1 MSSVPPQP
9 IDPDATMMVPTPGR
23 RRAAG
28 FAASS
33 AAGAGFAAPA
43 AGGDLGKRP
52 EAAVS
57 ADLSALPGL
66 NPLVALANGL
76 LALVPQIR
84 GSLAHSDPAGFRE
97 TLVQQLFAFEEA
109 AAKRGIKPE
118 TVTVARY
125 ALCTL
130 LDEAVSSTPWGGTA
144 QWMRDSLLVTFYR
157 ETGGGEK
164 FFLLLNKMAEQ
175 PGANIDLLEFFY
187 ACLALGFEG
196 RFRVIEGGKA
206 QLEQIR
212 ERLFELIRRQRQN
225 EDTDLSVRW
234 KGIETKLRRV
244 SGGLA
249 LWLAAS
255 ACALVLAAVY
265 LTYLVSLANKSSPLK
280 SELAQMKVKVALE
293 RVAPAK
299 AVAPRLSR
307 HLAEEID
314 KGLVAVYEDE
324 QVSVV
329 TIAGDGLFASG
340 SAAVDRRFE
349 PTFARVAQALD
360 SVPGPV
366 VITGHTDNKP
376 IRTARFPSN
385 WELSTERAKSVMKVM
400 AGSIGQP
407 ARLRAEGMADSD
419 PVAAN
424 DTEDNRRKNR
434 RVMVI
439 LKVAG

>member
-9 IDPDATMMVPTPGR
+9 LDPDATVMVPTPGR
-23 RRAAG
+23 RRSAPPSTAAVV
-28 FAASS
+28 
-33 AAGAGFAAPA
+33 
-43 AGGDLGKRP
+43 RP
-52 EAAVS
+52 PVGEPFRRPDEAAS
-57 ADLSALPGL
+57 ADLGALSGL

-84 GSLAHSDPAGFRE
+84 SSVSHPDPAGFRE
-97 TLVQQLFAFEEA
+97 TLISQLAAFEQA
-109 AAKRGIKPE
+109 AAQRGIKSE
-118 TVTVARY
+118 TVVVARY

-196 RFRVIEGGKA
+196 RFRVIDGGKA
-206 QLEQIR
+206 QLEQTR
-212 ERLFELIRRQRQN
+212 ERLYELIRRQRQH
-225 EDTDLSVRW
+225 EDSDLSVRW

-249 LWLAAS
+249 LWLTVS
-255 ACALVLAAVY
+255 ACGLLLAGVY
-265 LTYLVSLANKSSPLK
+265 LAYLFSLANQSSPLK
-280 SELAQMKVKVALE
+280 SELAQLKVKVAME
-293 RVAPAK
+293 RSAPPK

-307 HLAEEID
+307 YLAEEID

-329 TIAGDGLFASG
+329 TLAGDGLFPSG
-340 SAAVDRRFE
+340 SAAVDRRFV
-349 PTFARVAQALD
+349 PTFARIAQALN

-385 WELSTERAKSVMKVM
+385 WELSTERAKSVMKLM
-400 AGSIGQP
+400 SGTIGDP

-419 PVAAN
+419 PVAPN

>member
-1 MSSVPPQP
+1 MSG
-9 IDPDATMMVPTPGR
+9 DPDATVMVPTPGR
-23 RRAAG
+23 RRASGPA
-28 FAASS
+28 AASAAA
-33 AAGAGFAAPA
+33 AAGPA
-43 AGGDLGKRP
+43 AGWEPGRRA
-52 EAAVS
+52 EAAVT
-57 ADLSALPGL
+57 ADLGALSGL
-66 NPLVALANGL
+66 NPLVALANAL

-84 GSLAHSDPAGFRE
+84 SSVSHPDPAGFRE
-97 TLVQQLFAFEEA
+97 TLVQQLSAFEEA

-118 TVTVARY
+118 TVLVARY

-130 LDEAVSSTPWGGTA
+130 IDEAVSSTPWGGTA

-196 RFRVIEGGKA
+196 RFRVIDGGKA
-206 QLEQIR
+206 QLEQTR
-212 ERLFELIRRQRQN
+212 ERLFELIRRQRQS

-244 SGGLA
+244 SGGLI
-249 LWLAAS
+249 LWLTVS
-255 ACALVLAAVY
+255 ACGLLLAAVY
-265 LTYLVSLANKSSPLK
+265 LTYLFSLAGKSSPVK

-293 RVAPAK
+293 RTAPPK
-299 AVAPRLSR
+299 AVPPRLSR
-307 HLAEEID
+307 FLSDEIS
-314 KGLVAVYEDE
+314 KGIVAVYEDE
-324 QVSVV
+324 HVSVV
-329 TIAGDGLFASG
+329 TIPGDGLFASG
-340 SAAVDRRFE
+340 AVAVDRQFE
-349 PTFARVAQALD
+349 PTFARVAQALN

-385 WELSTERAKSVMKVM
+385 WELSTERAKSVLKVM
-400 AGSIGQP
+400 AGSLADP

-424 DTEDNRRKNR
+424 DTEENRRKNR

>member
-1 MSSVPPQP
+1 MPL
-9 IDPDATMMVPTPGR
+9 DPDATVMVPTPGR
-23 RRAAG
+23 RRAPV
-28 FAASS
+28 
-33 AAGAGFAAPA
+33 AAPLSEPEPEKRSDA
-43 AGGDLGKRP
+43 ALT
-52 EAAVS
+52 
-57 ADLSALPGL
+57 ADLSALSGL
-66 NPLVALANGL
+66 NPLVALANPL

-84 GSLAHSDPAGFRE
+84 GSVAHPDPAGFRE
-97 TLVQQLFAFEEA
+97 TLVRQLSAFEEA
-109 AAKRGIKPE
+109 AGKRGIKPE
-118 TVTVARY
+118 AVLVARY

-130 LDEAVSSTPWGGTA
+130 IDEAVSSTPWGASA
-144 QWMRDSLLVTFYR
+144 QWMRESLLVAFYR

-175 PGANIDLLEFFY
+175 PGANIELLEFFY
-187 ACLALGFEG
+187 ACLALGFQG
-196 RFRVIEGGKA
+196 RFRVVEGGKA
-206 QLEQIR
+206 QLEQTR
-212 ERLFELIRRQRQN
+212 EKLYEIIRRQRQH
-225 EDTDLSVRW
+225 EDSDLSVRW
-234 KGIETKLRRV
+234 KGIETKPRRV
-244 SGGLA
+244 SGPLV
-249 LWLAAS
+249 LWLTVS

-265 LTYLVSLANKSSPLK
+265 LAFLFSLAGRSSGVK

-307 HLAEEID
+307 FLSEEIAR
-314 KGLVAVYEDE
+314 GMVAVYEDE

-329 TIAGDGLFASG
+329 TIPGDGVFASG
-340 SAAVDRRFE
+340 SVAIDRRYE
-349 PTFARVAQALD
+349 PIFARVAQALN

-385 WELSTERAKSVMKVM
+385 WELSTERARSVTKLMSGAV
-400 AGSIGQP
+400 ADP

-419 PVAAN
+419 PVAPN
-424 DTEDNRRKNR
+424 DSEDNRRKNR

>member
-1 MSSVPPQP
+1 M
-9 IDPDATMMVPTPGR
+9 DPDATVMVPTPGR
-23 RRAAG
+23 RRAPVAMP
-28 FAASS
+28 S
-33 AAGAGFAAPA
+33 PEPE
-43 AGGDLGKRP
+43 KRAD
-52 EAAVS
+52 AAVT
-57 ADLSALPGL
+57 ADLSALSGL
-66 NPLVALANGL
+66 NPLVALANPL

-84 GSLAHSDPAGFRE
+84 SSVSHPDPAGFRDM
-97 TLVQQLFAFEEA
+97 LVRQLSAFEES
-109 AAKRGIKPE
+109 AAKRGVRPE
-118 TVTVARY
+118 AVLVARY

-130 LDEAVSSTPWGGTA
+130 IDEAVSSTPWGVAA
-144 QWMRDSLLVTFYR
+144 QWMRESLLVSFYR

-175 PGANIDLLEFFY
+175 PGANIELLEFFY
-187 ACLALGFEG
+187 ACLALGFQG
-196 RFRVIEGGKA
+196 RFRVLEGGKA
-206 QLEQIR
+206 QLEQTR
-212 ERLFELIRRQRQN
+212 ERLYELIRRQRQH

-234 KGIETKLRRV
+234 KGIETKPRRV
-244 SGGLA
+244 SGPLV
-249 LWLAAS
+249 LWLTVS
-255 ACALVLAAVY
+255 ACALVLAVVY
-265 LTYLVSLANKSSPLK
+265 LSYLFSLAGRSSGVK

-299 AVAPRLSR
+299 PVPPRLSR
-307 HLAEEID
+307 FLAEEIAR
-314 KGLVAVYEDE
+314 GMVAVYEDE

-329 TIAGDGLFASG
+329 TLPGDGLFASG
-340 SAAVDRRFE
+340 SAAVDRRYE
-349 PTFARVAQALD
+349 PTFARVAQALN

-385 WELSTERAKSVMKVM
+385 WELSTERARSVLKVM
-400 AGSIGQP
+400 SGTLADP

-419 PVAAN
+419 PVAPN

>member
-9 IDPDATMMVPTPGR
+9 LDPDATVMVPTPGR
-23 RRAAG
+23 RRAPPAT
-28 FAASS
+28 AA
-33 AAGAGFAAPA
+33 AVVRPAP
-43 AGGDLGKRP
+43 GEPPRRIDEP
-52 EAAVS
+52 VS
-57 ADLSALPGL
+57 ADLGALSGL

-84 GSLAHSDPAGFRE
+84 SSLSHPDPAGFRE
-97 TLVQQLFAFEEA
+97 TLVQQLSAFEQA
-109 AAKRGIKPE
+109 AAQRGIKPE
-118 TVTVARY
+118 TVVVARY

-130 LDEAVSSTPWGGTA
+130 IDEAVSSTPWGGSA

-175 PGANIDLLEFFY
+175 PGANLDLLEFFY

-196 RFRVIEGGKA
+196 RFRVIDGGRA
-206 QLEQIR
+206 QLEQTR
-212 ERLFELIRRQRQN
+212 ERLYELIRRQRQN
-225 EDTDLSVRW
+225 EESELSVRW

-249 LWLAAS
+249 LWLTLS
-255 ACALVLAAVY
+255 ACALLAAAAY
-265 LTYLVSLANKSSPLK
+265 LAYLFSLANQAGPLK

-293 RVAPAK
+293 RTAPPK
-299 AVAPRLSR
+299 AVPPRLSR
-307 HLAEEID
+307 YLAEEID

-324 QVSVV
+324 QMSVV
-329 TIAGDGLFASG
+329 TLAGDGLFASG
-340 SAAVDRRFE
+340 SAAVDRRYA
-349 PTFARVAQALD
+349 PTFARIAQALD

-366 VITGHTDNKP
+366 VVTGHTDNKP

-385 WELSTERAKSVMKVM
+385 WELSTERAKSVMKLM
-400 AGSIGQP
+400 SSSIGDP

-419 PVAAN
+419 PVAPN

>member
-9 IDPDATMMVPTPGR
+9 VDPDATVMVPTPGR
-23 RRAAG
+23 RRAA
-28 FAASS
+28 AA
-33 AAGAGFAAPA
+33 AAAAFPAAAPQGEPA
-43 AGGDLGKRP
+43 RHA
-52 EAAVS
+52 EAAVT
-57 ADLSALPGL
+57 ADLGALSGL

-76 LALVPQIR
+76 LALIPQIR
-84 GSLAHSDPAGFRE
+84 ASVSHPDAAGFRD
-97 TLVQQLFAFEEA
+97 TLLQQLSAFEEA
-109 AAKRGIKPE
+109 AGKRGIKPE
-118 TVTVARY
+118 TVLVARY

-130 LDEAVSSTPWGGTA
+130 IDEAVSSTPWGGTA
-144 QWMRDSLLVTFYR
+144 QWMRESLLVTFYR

-175 PGANIDLLEFFY
+175 PAANIDLLEFFY

-196 RFRVIEGGKA
+196 RFRVIDGGRA
-206 QLEQIR
+206 QLEQTR
-212 ERLFELIRRQRQN
+212 ERLYELIRKQRQH

-234 KGIETKLRRV
+234 KGIETKLRRL
-244 SGGLA
+244 SGGMV
-249 LWLAAS
+249 LWLTLS
-255 ACALVLAAVY
+255 VCALVLAGVY
-265 LTYLVSLANKSSPLK
+265 LTYLFSLAGKSSPLK
-280 SELAQMKVKVALE
+280 SELAQLRVKVAME
-293 RVAPAK
+293 RTAPPK
-299 AVAPRLSR
+299 PVPPRLSR
-307 HLAEEID
+307 FLSDEIA
-314 KGLVAVYEDE
+314 KGIVAVYEDE

-329 TIAGDGLFASG
+329 TIHGDGLFPSG
-340 SAAVDRRFE
+340 SSAVERRFE

-366 VITGHTDNKP
+366 IITGHTDNKP

-385 WELSTERAKSVMKVM
+385 WELSTERAKSVLKMM
-400 AGSIGQP
+400 AGSLADP
-407 ARLRAEGMADSD
+407 ARLHAEGMADSD

>member
-9 IDPDATMMVPTPGR
+9 LDPDATVMVPTPGR
-23 RRAAG
+23 RRSVAPSTAAVVR
-28 FAASS
+28 
-33 AAGAGFAAPA
+33 PP
-43 AGGDLGKRP
+43 LGEPFRRP
-52 EAAVS
+52 DEAAS
-57 ADLSALPGL
+57 ADLGALSGL

-84 GSLAHSDPAGFRE
+84 SSVSHPDPAGFRE
-97 TLVQQLFAFEEA
+97 TLISQLAAFEQA
-109 AAKRGIKPE
+109 AAPRGIKSE
-118 TVTVARY
+118 TVVVARY

-196 RFRVIEGGKA
+196 RFRVIDGGKA
-206 QLEQIR
+206 QLEQTR
-212 ERLFELIRRQRQN
+212 ERLYELIRRQRQH
-225 EDTDLSVRW
+225 EDSDLSVRW

-249 LWLAAS
+249 LWLTVS
-255 ACALVLAAVY
+255 ACGLLLAGVY
-265 LTYLVSLANKSSPLK
+265 LAYLFSLANQSSPLK
-280 SELAQMKVKVALE
+280 SELAQLKVKVAME
-293 RVAPAK
+293 RSAPPK

-307 HLAEEID
+307 YLAEEID

-329 TIAGDGLFASG
+329 TLAGDGLFPSG
-340 SAAVDRRFE
+340 SAAVDRRFV
-349 PTFARVAQALD
+349 PTFARIAQALN

-385 WELSTERAKSVMKVM
+385 WELSTERAKSVMKLM
-400 AGSIGQP
+400 SGTIGDP

-419 PVAAN
+419 PVAPN